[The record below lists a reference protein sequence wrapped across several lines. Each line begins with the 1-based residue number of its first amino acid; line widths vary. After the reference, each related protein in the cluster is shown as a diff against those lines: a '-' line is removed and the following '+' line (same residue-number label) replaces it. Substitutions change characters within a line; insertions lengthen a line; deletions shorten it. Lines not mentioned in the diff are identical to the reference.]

1 MGGKSRSKLRQF
13 YPKVASLAR
22 VELPAKFKLGPP
34 PRRRI
39 VDRRSKL
46 EVEPRAQILR
56 GSPSAYIFARGG
68 LKKARPGYQVTCGEA
83 VRPMDR

>member
-1 MGGKSRSKLRQF
+1 MSGKSKSRRGNLRQF
-13 YPKVASLAR
+13 YLRVASPGLG
-22 VELPAKFKLGPP
+22 LPAKFKLGPRRR
-34 PRRRI
+34 RRRI

-68 LKKARPGYQVTCGEA
+68 LKKARPGVQVI
-83 VRPMDR
+83 